1 MRYADDLEARTRALI
16 EKLVDTA
23 DAKERAA
30 LRTEWATVR
39 NEQATLAEEL
49 ALLRARL
56 KAMQVEEARR
66 RVESAEAEWNA
77 AREAS
82 VEARRALDAALDAKR
97 RVLFSRKPADMKALE
112 YAVIDAKEQG
122 RAATA
127 ALEAATRKLN
137 EARAALAEL
146 ERAA

>member
-1 MRYADDLEARTRALI
+1 MEARARDLI
-16 EKLVDTA
+16 ARLADTE

-30 LRTEWATVR
+30 LQAEWATVR
-39 NEQATLAEEL
+39 NEQAALAEEL
-49 ALLRARL
+49 ELLRARL

-77 AREAS
+77 AREAAKQ
-82 VEARRALDAALDAKR
+82 ARRALDAALDARR

-112 YAVIDAKEQG
+112 YAIIDAKEQG

-127 ALEAATRKLN
+127 ALQAATRKRE
-137 EARAALAEL
+137 EARVALAEI